1 MLCRTDPSQHPVLRE
16 NDFAWSMIPDGD
28 RFAGLM
34 TQIMRKTLFFTR
46 IHRAVHVALF
56 VMIIVHG
63 VPTLHAQSDG
73 SSTPLPG
80 FTLSPVF
87 NEPITGTGFPAQE
100 SWVQP
105 TRRFTSIL
113 ADERSV
119 LRNVTQAWLETFTPN
134 DYHRLL
140 PVEGRIGYVD
150 PPKDARALR
159 NMPERSVVLHGIPAP
174 SLSNAWVSSQNI
186 NSLVDWYARRNQLD
200 FSVHRSAMAG
210 GDTLIVAHA
219 VQRINDVVVTV
230 LLWTPTLSANGRTM
244 KNTSPE
250 STSIYIEER
259 AFRHR
264 SSLVAEGQDALV
276 ELTWQVPF
284 AGLIQEASL
293 RYQVDPFL
301 IAALI
306 QQESGFDPEALSV
319 DSAMGLAQ
327 LIPTTAAMLGVSDPH
342 DPEQAIDGGARYLK
356 IMLRRYRGNV
366 EYALA
371 AYNAGPGAVDRYKGI
386 PPFEETQE
394 YVDRIM
400 KQWRQKAMGR
410 FAGED
415 SSSIG

>member
-1 MLCRTDPSQHPVLRE
+1 
-16 NDFAWSMIPDGD
+16 
-28 RFAGLM
+28 
-34 TQIMRKTLFFTR
+34 MRKTLFSTQISRMVR
-46 IHRAVHVALF
+46 IALF
-56 VMIIVHG
+56 AMIIVHG
-63 VPTLHAQSDG
+63 VPTLHAQSDDF
-73 SSTPLPG
+73 SAPLPG

-87 NEPITGTGFPAQE
+87 SEPVTGTGFPAQE
-100 SWVQP
+100 TWAQP
-105 TRRFTSIL
+105 ARKFSSIL

-119 LRNVTQAWLETFTPN
+119 LRNVTQAWLETFTQD

-150 PPKDARALR
+150 PPKDARILR
-159 NMPERSVVLHGIPAP
+159 NLPERSVALNGIVAP
-174 SLSNAWVSSQNI
+174 SLFNAWTSSRSI
-186 NSLVDWYARRNQLD
+186 HSLIDWYARRNELE
-200 FSVHRSAMAG
+200 FSVHKSLMNG
-210 GDTLIVAHA
+210 GDTLVVAHA
-219 VQRINDVVVTV
+219 VRRINDVVVTV
-230 LLWTPTLSANGRTM
+230 VLWTPTLSASGKTI
-244 KNTSPE
+244 KNTAPE
-250 STSIYIEER
+250 ATSIYIEER

-276 ELTWQVPF
+276 ELTWNVPF
-284 AGLIQEASL
+284 AELIQEASL

-342 DPEQAIDGGARYLK
+342 DPEQAIDGGTRYLK
-356 IMLRRYRGNV
+356 TMLRRYRGNV

-371 AYNAGPGAVDRYKGI
+371 AYNAGPGAVDKYKGV

-400 KQWRQKAMGR
+400 RRWRQKAMGR
-410 FAGED
+410 FALED
-415 SSSIG
+415 TSSIG